1 MPFHYQVE
9 YKPIQK
15 KTLGKTKPLPK
26 EKTLMIERRRSS
38 LVVGHTTDEIPEIVL
53 GIESGSINL
62 SLDDAAKLSTQ
73 LKNLVRRLRRSCWKA
88 LAGLDDE

>member
-1 MPFHYQVE
+1 MTD
-9 YKPIQK
+9 K
-15 KTLGKTKPLPK
+15 
-26 EKTLMIERRRSS
+26 RRSS

-53 GIESGSINL
+53 GMEGTSITL
-62 SLDDAAKLSTQ
+62 SLDDTAKLSTQ

>member
-1 MPFHYQVE
+1 
-9 YKPIQK
+9 
-15 KTLGKTKPLPK
+15 
-26 EKTLMIERRRSS
+26 MIERRRSS

-62 SLDDAAKLSTQ
+62 CLDDAAKLSTQ
-73 LKNLVRRLRRSCWKA
+73 LTNLVRRLRRSCWKA